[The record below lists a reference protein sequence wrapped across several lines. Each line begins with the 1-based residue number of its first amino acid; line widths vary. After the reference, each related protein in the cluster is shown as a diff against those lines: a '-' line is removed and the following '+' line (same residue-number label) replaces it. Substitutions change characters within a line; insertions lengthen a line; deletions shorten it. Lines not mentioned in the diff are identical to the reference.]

1 MGKPGACHRHTAGDD
16 RVDVASL
23 GGVGIAKRA
32 NLFGNTRLLVREE
45 VAAVLIDQ
53 LERTAATASNAGQW
67 FVSDVHV
74 QTRLFGQQSIEVA

>member
-1 MGKPGACHRHTAGDD
+1 M
-16 RVDVASL
+16 
-23 GGVGIAKRA
+23 
-32 NLFGNTRLLVREE
+32 FGNTRLLVREE

-74 QTRLFGQQSIEVA
+74 QTRLFRKQSIEVAQQCTAAGHHDAAFGHIRA